1 MPNHFSKLAR
11 KTRSDVSNLKV
22 SKEVIENPPLE
33 IFKLGSKT
41 LRTNAKRISK
51 VDIDTRDLAK
61 DMLQSMYAAK
71 GIGLAAPQ
79 VGISKELLVIEN

>member
-11 KTRSDVSNLKV
+11 QTRTDVSSLKV
-22 SKEVIENPPLE
+22 SKEIIENPPLE

-61 DMLQSMYAAK
+61 EMLQSMYAAK
-71 GIGLAAPQ
+71 GIG
-79 VGISKELLVIEN
+79 